1 MARSKNYRDLLI
13 QDLQDPDEA
22 AAYFS
27 SILEECKECD
37 EEEAQKLLLLAIKN
51 IVDAQGGITQLAEK
65 TGLGRESLYKTLSPK
80 GNPKL
85 STLITV
91 AYALFPRR

>member
-13 QDLQDPDEA
+13 QDLKDPED
-22 AAYFS
+22 
-27 SILEECKECD
+27 
-37 EEEAQKLLLLAIKN
+37 EAQKLLLLAIKN
-51 IVDAQGGITQLAEK
+51 IVEAQGGIAQLAKK
-65 TGLGRESLYKTLSPK
+65 TGLGRESLYKTLSTK

-91 AYALFPRR
+91 AYAIFPRR